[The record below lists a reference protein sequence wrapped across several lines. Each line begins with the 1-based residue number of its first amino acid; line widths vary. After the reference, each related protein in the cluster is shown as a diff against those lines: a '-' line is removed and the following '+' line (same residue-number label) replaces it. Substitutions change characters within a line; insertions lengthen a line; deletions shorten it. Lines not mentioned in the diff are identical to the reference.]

1 MANPTLELRDS
12 NAMLIM
18 ANDDWRSTQEMEIMD
33 TGQAPMDDLESA
45 IVQTL
50 TPAQYTAIVKGVN
63 DTTGT
68 ALVEVYTLPPLP

>member
-1 MANPTLELRDS
+1 MG
-12 NAMLIM
+12 
-18 ANDDWRSTQEMEIMD
+18 

-45 IVQTL
+45 VVQTL